1 MSEQEKQGLDEQQA
15 DEQQV
20 DAKRR
25 QLLKLSAGTVAGVGV
40 VAGAGAWVK
49 GRMEGIEHDG
59 FPNEIGADF
68 KPMDQR
74 NVNQT
79 YALSKKL
86 QAQHPERDLNFG
98 VESLGP
104 IQPGEKPMH
113 MGEAFHRFLTGAE
126 RYDNDKIGYTQLDYA
141 LEEAC
146 WHGSMSLAPLVQ
158 AGVPGQGIL
167 TWDQSDVHEHKYPFK
182 DSVEKVSAIKT
193 AAKTIGAARVGI
205 CRHDPRWDYNPLY
218 NVLTEQ
224 TLTWEEDFPF
234 KPKSVIVMI
243 VPMDYEAIA
252 CAPMIPQSATAAQGY
267 SNIAMLAGQMAKF
280 IRGLGFQAVGAT
292 NDLGNSVAYAISA
305 GLGEGSRNGAM
316 VAPNLGPRIRI
327 CKVYTDLE
335 LDEVAYDKPRTFGIQ
350 EFCENC
356 KRCGDAC
363 PSGAICMD
371 DKPSMGPTYPGGD
384 DPEYTWDVNKGV
396 RKFYSDPKKC
406 LKFWADNG
414 GDCGACIAACPWNK
428 PDFWHHRLIDASNTF
443 TGGTVHGLMTKADIL
458 FGYGNVN
465 DEEAVI
471 KFWKSGFSG
480 DFV

>member
-1 MSEQEKQGLDEQQA
+1 MKEEKKQSVDEQNI
-15 DEQQV
+15 

-49 GRMEGIEHDG
+49 NRMDGIVHDG
-59 FPNEIGADF
+59 YPNEIGAGF

-74 NVNQT
+74 NVIQV
-79 YALSKKL
+79 YSFSKAL
-86 QAQHPERDLNFG
+86 QEQYPERNLNFG
-98 VESLGP
+98 KESMGP
-104 IQPGEKPMH
+104 IQTGEEPLH
-113 MGEAFHRFLTGAE
+113 LGEAFHRFFTSPE
-126 RYDNDKIGYTQLDYA
+126 RYDNDKPGYTQLDYA
-141 LEEAC
+141 LEEAG
-146 WHGSMSLAPLVQ
+146 WHGSMTMAPLVQ
-158 AGVPGQGIL
+158 AGVPDQGVL
-167 TWDQSDVHEHKYPFK
+167 TWNQSDVHEHQYPFK
-182 DSVEKVSAIKT
+182 DSVEKIGAIKT
-193 AAKTIGAARVGI
+193 AARTFGAVRVGI

-218 NVLTEQ
+218 NPLTEQ
-224 TLTWEEDFPF
+224 TLSWEEDFPF
-234 KPKSVIVMI
+234 KPKSVIVML
-243 VPMDYEAIA
+243 VDMDYEAMA
-252 CAPMIPQSATAAQGY
+252 CAPMIPQSATAAMGY
-267 SNIAMLAGQMAKF
+267 SNTALLAGSMAKF
-280 IRGLGFQAVGAT
+280 IRGLGFQAVGST

-305 GLGEGSRNGAM
+305 GLGEGARNGAL
-316 VAPNLGPRIRI
+316 VAPNLGPRVRI

-335 LDEVAYDKPRTFGIQ
+335 LDEVAYDKPRSFGIT
-350 EFCENC
+350 EFCEHC

-363 PSGAICMD
+363 PSNAISMD
-371 DKPSMGPTYPGGD
+371 DKPSLGPTYPGSD
-384 DPEYTWDVNKGV
+384 DPEYSWDVNKGV

-443 TGGTVHGLMTKADIL
+443 TGGTVHDLMTRADIL

-480 DFV
+480 DFT

>member
-1 MSEQEKQGLDEQQA
+1 MSEQEKQDVNEQS
-15 DEQQV
+15 V
-20 DAKRR
+20 DAQRR
-25 QLLKLSAGTVAGVGV
+25 QLLKFSAGAVAGAGV

-49 GRMEGIEHDG
+49 NRMDGIVHEA
-59 FPNEIGADF
+59 FPCEVSADF

-79 YALSKKL
+79 YCISKALQEK
-86 QAQHPERDLNFG
+86 HPERNLNFG
-98 VESLGP
+98 KESMGP
-104 IQPGEKPMH
+104 IQPGEEPMH
-113 MGEAFHRFLTGAE
+113 MGEAFQSYLTSSK
-126 RYDNDKIGYTQLDYA
+126 RYDNNKIGYTQLDYA
-141 LEEAC
+141 LYLAA
-146 WHGSMSLAPLVQ
+146 WQGQNTMAPLSQ
-158 AGVPGQGIL
+158 AGVPSQGVL
-167 TWDQSDVHEHKYPFK
+167 TWDQSDLHKHRYPFK

-193 AAKTIGAARVGI
+193 AAKTFGAVRVGI

-218 NVLTEQ
+218 NALTEE
-224 TLTWEEDFPF
+224 TLSWEEDFPF
-234 KPKSVIVMI
+234 KPKSVIVML
-243 VPMDYEAIA
+243 VDMDYLAVS
-252 CAPMIPQSATAAQGY
+252 CAPMIPQSSTAGVGY
-267 SNIAMLAGQMAKF
+267 SRTALMAGSMAMF
-280 IRGLGFQAVGAT
+280 IKKLGYKAVGAT

-305 GLGEGSRNGAM
+305 GLGEGSRNGAL
-316 VAPNLGPRIRI
+316 VAPNLGPRVRI

-356 KRCGDAC
+356 KRCAEAC
-363 PSGAICMD
+363 PSNAISMD
-371 DKPSMGPTYPGGD
+371 DKPSMGPTYPGAD
-384 DPEYTWDVNKGV
+384 DPEYAWEVNKGV

-406 LKFWADNG
+406 LKFWSENS
-414 GDCGACIAACPWNK
+414 DCGACIAACPWNK

-480 DFV
+480 DFT